1 MSILT
6 FDYIQNTL
14 SFIEKNTI
22 FFKQVFSLDKIQQRT
37 KRANIQNLDFLS
49 KYTTQVTLH
58 VPLVSNKIFT
68 EFVKTVHI

>member
-6 FDYIQNTL
+6 FDNIQNTL
-14 SFIEKNTI
+14 SFIEKDTI
-22 FFKQVFSLDKIQQRT
+22 FFKQVFSLDKIQKRT

-58 VPLVSNKIFT
+58 VPLISNKVLT